1 MSYGA
6 DLSLLVKNKR
16 KKMQTLLNTNSMLKF
31 SPQLLQ
37 RMERFETCTAFIA
50 HTPLKI
56 VIRIYFSGS
65 GFTWQNLLSLL
76 LSLDIYKAF
85 LKMLV
90 PPTIENSSFYYH
102 CKQMKSAALPLQL
115 VRMQFVIR
123 GENLSI
129 SGSGVLIPKLC
140 L

>member
-16 KKMQTLLNTNSMLKF
+16 KKMQTLLNINSMLKF
-31 SPQLLQ
+31 SPQLPQ

-76 LSLDIYKAF
+76 LSLDIY
-85 LKMLV
+85 
-90 PPTIENSSFYYH
+90 
-102 CKQMKSAALPLQL
+102 
-115 VRMQFVIR
+115 
-123 GENLSI
+123 
-129 SGSGVLIPKLC
+129 
-140 L
+140 